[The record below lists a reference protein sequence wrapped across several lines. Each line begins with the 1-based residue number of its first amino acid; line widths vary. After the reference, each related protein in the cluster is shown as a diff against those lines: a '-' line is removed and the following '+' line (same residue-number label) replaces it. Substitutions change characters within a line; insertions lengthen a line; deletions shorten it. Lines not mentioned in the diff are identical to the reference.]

1 MLLQE
6 WNGSFWVDYTLEKLG
21 LIYQLGHGGFPCVFP
36 DDLVRTMTVIEAP
49 VIHQI
54 RMRYCKCAKSDD
66 ADNLEQLMRN
76 AWYPATVTDPG
87 TCATFQSLES
97 YRMYNVVGNLN
108 VRDYITALERF
119 TDSTASSGM
128 TWQPVRH
135 LSRRYWIMIDKFS
148 GPISSIPENGSAVG
162 RLKAT

>member
-21 LIYQLGHGGFPCVFP
+21 LIYQLSHGGFP

-54 RMRYCKCAKSDD
+54 RMRYCKCAKSDN
-66 ADNLEQLMRN
+66 ADNLEQLIHN
-76 AWYPATVTDPG
+76 AWYQTTVTDPG

-97 YRMYNVVGNLN
+97 YHMYNIVGNLN
-108 VRDYITALERF
+108 VRDYITALEHF

-128 TWQPVRH
+128 TWQAHRGKQNIN
-135 LSRRYWIMIDKFS
+135 LS
-148 GPISSIPENGSAVG
+148 
-162 RLKAT
+162 